1 MPPIS
6 SFAFTPDPALPLLL
20 KSVSRSFD
28 LSIRLLPA
36 GVREPVSVA
45 YLLARAADTLAD
57 TANVPAPERSRR
69 LATWAAAVD
78 GRLED
83 APAEVKRLGESFAPM
98 QADPRERAL
107 ILALPQ
113 CLDALAALPPL
124 DQADVRTVLRHITR
138 GQMLDVDRFT
148 NPALL
153 TSLANANELDE
164 YTYLV
169 AGCVGEF
176 WTSVCVRHLPH
187 FAERPPSEMRAL
199 GREYGKALQLVN
211 ILRDAAA
218 DAGAGRSYMPADEV
232 ESLGL
237 AAVRARWLE
246 KAHEGLASGMHYAQA
261 VNNRRVRAASA
272 LPALLGVR
280 TLALL
285 HTAKETKTP
294 PAKVP
299 RSEVRAL
306 LLRMAIT
313 LAARG
318 PLKRMFD
325 AASPAA

>member
-1 MPPIS
+1 MPATSPFVS
-6 SFAFTPDPALPLLL
+6 NPDRALAPLL

-36 GVREPVSVA
+36 GLREPVSVA

-57 TANVPAPERSRR
+57 TAHVATATRSQA

-78 GRLED
+78 GRLAD
-83 APAEVKRLGESFAPM
+83 APAEVTRMGEAFASM
-98 QADPRERAL
+98 QADPHERAL
-107 ILALPQ
+107 IQALPR
-113 CLDALAALPPL
+113 CLAALAALRPA

-138 GQMLDVDRFT
+138 GQMLDVERFT
-148 NPALL
+148 NPALV
-153 TSLANANELDE
+153 TSLATAAELDE

-187 FAERPPSEMRAL
+187 FAERPPSEMRVL
-199 GREYGKALQLVN
+199 GRDYGKALQLVN

-232 ESLGL
+232 EAHGL
-237 AAVRARWLE
+237 AAVRATWLAR
-246 KAHEGLASGMHYAQA
+246 AHEGLASGMRYAEA
-261 VNNRRVRAASA
+261 VNYRRVRAASA

-285 HTAKETKTP
+285 HTARGTKSP
-294 PAKVP
+294 PVKVP
-299 RSEVRAL
+299 RGEVRAL
-306 LLRMAIT
+306 LLRMALT

-325 AASPAA
+325 AQ